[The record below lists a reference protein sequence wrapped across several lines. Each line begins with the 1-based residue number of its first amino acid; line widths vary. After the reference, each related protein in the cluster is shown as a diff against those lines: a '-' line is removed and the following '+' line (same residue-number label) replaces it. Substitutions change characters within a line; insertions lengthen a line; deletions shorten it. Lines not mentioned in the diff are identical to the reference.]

1 MSKTTKIILVA
12 AIVISGAVLI
22 TWQATGGDY
31 YTKYQVVEKVEAEI
45 DPNDPLAQAGFY
57 DEGSVTQ
64 TVTRDEF
71 RLGLLPTPSGLID
84 KHAISVV
91 SILLPIWVIIIIAFW
106 LSRMRRRRTQP
117 S

>member
-1 MSKTTKIILVA
+1 MSKTAKIILAV
-12 AIVISGAVLI
+12 AIVLSGAVLI

-31 YTKYQVVEKVEAEI
+31 YTKYQVVEKVNVQV
-45 DPNDPLAQAGFY
+45 DPDDPLAQAGFY
-57 DEGSVTQ
+57 DESTNE

-71 RLGLLPTPSGLID
+71 RLGLLPTPSGLFD

-91 SILLPIWVIIIIAFW
+91 SILLPIWAIVIVSFW
-106 LSRMRRRRTQP
+106 ISRLKRRRSRP

>member
-1 MSKTTKIILVA
+1 MNKTAKIILVA
-12 AIVISGAVLI
+12 AILISAAVLI
-22 TWQATGGDY
+22 TWQVTGGDY
-31 YTKYQVVEKVEAEI
+31 YTKFQVVEKVEAEI

-57 DEGSVTQ
+57 DEESVTE

-91 SILLPIWVIIIIAFW
+91 SIIFPIWIFTVIVLWF
-106 LSRMRRRRTQP
+106 SKRRTRKTA
-117 S
+117 

>member
-1 MSKTTKIILVA
+1 MKIILTAALVISAA
-12 AIVISGAVLI
+12 AII
-22 TWQATGGDY
+22 TWQATGGDS

-57 DEGSVTQ
+57 DEESVTE

-91 SILLPIWVIIIIAFW
+91 SILLPVWIIAVIVLWF
-106 LSRMRRRRTQP
+106 SKRRTRKTA
-117 S
+117 